1 LLSLFYEVEN
11 NEEERGEEIAATS
24 TAGGGHSA
32 RERDIGKSQLRVS
45 HELKSFLVDQNIL
58 SVEDAASNESTAAL
72 QALLIKPHINMPPG
86 LTDRSHTLAEYFISS
101 SHNTYLTAH
110 QLVGFSSATSY
121 EMVLNAG
128 SRCVEISA

>member
-1 LLSLFYEVEN
+1 
-11 NEEERGEEIAATS
+11 
-24 TAGGGHSA
+24 
-32 RERDIGKSQLRVS
+32 
-45 HELKSFLVDQNIL
+45 
-58 SVEDAASNESTAAL
+58 
-72 QALLIKPHINMPPG
+72 MPPG